1 MERAVMAT
9 IVDVQAGRDTP
20 EAYVETFEALLA
32 DADTKG
38 FLKLLGIGRFSLM
51 EKRRMERVFM
61 ALCAGMWKLALSHA
75 VPERSAQAYETWLAA
90 RMRNI
95 RDADAFRELLAGVA
109 FSLPESSGADFMPAS
124 RDLFA
129 RAGKEPDQA
138 SLMGMA
144 LYLRRLYEYF
154 FNHIL

>member
-1 MERAVMAT
+1 MAT
-9 IVDVQAGRDTP
+9 IVDAQAGRDTP
-20 EAYVETFEALLA
+20 EAYVENFEALLA
-32 DADTKG
+32 DADFRG
-38 FLKLLGIGRFSLM
+38 FVKLLGIGRFSLLA
-51 EKRRMERVFM
+51 KRRIRSVFM

-90 RMRNI
+90 RMHGI
-95 RDADAFRELLAGVA
+95 GDANELRELLAGVA
-109 FSLPESSGADFMPAS
+109 RSLPEQSGADFMPAS

>member
-1 MERAVMAT
+1 MAT
-9 IVDVQAGRDTP
+9 IVDAQAGRDTP
-20 EAYVETFEALLA
+20 EAYVETFEALRA
-32 DADTKG
+32 DADFRG
-38 FLKLLGIGRFSLM
+38 FLKLLGIGNFSLLA
-51 EKRRMERVFM
+51 KRRMERIFT

-75 VPERSAQAYETWLAA
+75 VPERSVLAYETWLAKQ
-90 RMRNI
+90 MRSV
-95 RDADAFRELLAGVA
+95 RDADAFRDLMAEVSR
-109 FSLPESSGADFMPAS
+109 SLPEQSGADFMPAS

>member
-1 MERAVMAT
+1 MAT
-9 IVDVQAGRDTP
+9 IVDAQAGRDTP

-32 DADTKG
+32 DA
-38 FLKLLGIGRFSLM
+38 
-51 EKRRMERVFM
+51 
-61 ALCAGMWKLALSHA
+61 
-75 VPERSAQAYETWLAA
+75 
-90 RMRNI
+90 
-95 RDADAFRELLAGVA
+95 FRELLAGVTH
-109 FSLPESSGADFMPAS
+109 SLPEQSGADFMPAS

>member
-1 MERAVMAT
+1 
-9 IVDVQAGRDTP
+9 
-20 EAYVETFEALLA
+20 
-32 DADTKG
+32 
-38 FLKLLGIGRFSLM
+38 
-51 EKRRMERVFM
+51 M
-61 ALCAGMWKLALSHA
+61 ALCVGMWKLALGHA
-75 VPERSAQAYETWLAA
+75 VPERSVQAYEAWLAS
-90 RMRNI
+90 RMRSVS
-95 RDADAFRELLAGVA
+95 DADGFRERLVEVA
-109 FSLPESSGADFMPAS
+109 SSLPDRPGADFMPAS

>member
-1 MERAVMAT
+1 MAT
-9 IVDVQAGRDTP
+9 IVDAQAGRDTP

-32 DADTKG
+32 DADFRG
-38 FLKLLGIGRFSLM
+38 FLKLLGIGRFSLLA
-51 EKRRMERVFM
+51 KRRMRRVFM

-90 RMRNI
+90 QMHGI
-95 RDADAFRELLAGVA
+95 GDANELRELLAGVA
-109 FSLPESSGADFMPAS
+109 RSLPEQSGADFMPAS

>member
-1 MERAVMAT
+1 MAT
-9 IVDVQAGRDTP
+9 IVDAQAGRDTL

-32 DADTKG
+32 DADFRG
-38 FLKLLGIGRFSLM
+38 FVKLLGIGRFSLLA
-51 EKRRMERVFM
+51 KRRMRHVFM

-75 VPERSAQAYETWLAA
+75 VPERSVQAYETWLAA
-90 RMRNI
+90 QMRSV
-95 RDADAFRELLAGVA
+95 RDADAFRALLAGVA
-109 FSLPESSGADFMPAS
+109 CSLPEQSGADFMPAS

>member
-1 MERAVMAT
+1 MAT
-9 IVDVQAGRDTP
+9 IVDAQAGRDTP

-32 DADTKG
+32 DADFRG
-38 FLKLLGIGRFSLM
+38 FLKLLGIGRFSLLA
-51 EKRRMERVFM
+51 KRRMGRVFM
-61 ALCAGMWKLALSHA
+61 ALCAGMWKLALGHA
-75 VPERSAQAYETWLAA
+75 VPESSVQVYEAWLASQ
-90 RMRNI
+90 MRND
-95 RDADAFRELLAGVA
+95 RDAEAFRQLLADMA
-109 FSLPESSGADFMPAS
+109 RSLPEKSGADFMPAS

-129 RAGKEPDQA
+129 RAGKEPNQA

>member
-1 MERAVMAT
+1 MAT
-9 IVDVQAGRDTP
+9 IVDAQAGRDTP

-32 DADTKG
+32 DADFRG
-38 FLKLLGIGRFSLM
+38 FLKLLGIGRFSLLA
-51 EKRRMERVFM
+51 KRRMGRVFM

-90 RMRNI
+90 QMHGIGGANEL
-95 RDADAFRELLAGVA
+95 RELLAGVA
-109 FSLPESSGADFMPAS
+109 RSLPEQSGADFMPAS